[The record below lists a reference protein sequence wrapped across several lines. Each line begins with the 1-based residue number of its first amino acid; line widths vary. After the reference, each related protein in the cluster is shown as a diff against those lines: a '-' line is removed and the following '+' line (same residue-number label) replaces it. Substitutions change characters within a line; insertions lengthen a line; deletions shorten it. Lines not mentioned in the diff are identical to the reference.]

1 MTIPDDVMKAAH
13 VTRRMVEAHI
23 RTDGMSFGIDEE
35 GEEIIARAI
44 MAERERWLAPFVTR
58 DGANEMEAQDA
69 VERLAEWMFM
79 NNAMFNYVGSSFDA
93 AAIEARRVVAAAA
106 AIRKGVSDEDS

>member
-1 MTIPDDVMKAAH
+1 MTEIPDDVRMLAA
-13 VTRRMVEAHI
+13 VIVDTV
-23 RTDGMSFGIDEE
+23 DPKYYLFGQMRQQMIDA
-35 GEEIIARAI
+35 IARAL

-93 AAIEARRVVAAAA
+93 AAIEARRIVAAAA
-106 AIRKGVSDEDS
+106 AIRKGE

>member
-1 MTIPDDVMKAAH
+1 MTIPDDVMAKAKTALN
-13 VTRRMVEAHI
+13 EAFAGGDYLGAC
-23 RTDGMSFGIDEE
+23 RA
-35 GEEIIARAI
+35 IARAI

-93 AAIEARRVVAAAA
+93 AAIEARRIVAAAA
-106 AIRKGVSDEDS
+106 AIRKGE